1 MKRWRLPPLYIAAFA
16 VVVLLSCV
24 AATRWGMT
32 KGTLPIYEQQVAAAR
47 RMVAAYDILWAA
59 CPGELKASTSDPNH
73 TGLIGPEFGDLLT
86 TMGSL
91 EAKRT
96 STNPDFAALLVRL
109 FWELGLKPG
118 DKIVLACSGSF
129 PALTL
134 ASLVA
139 AEVMELEP
147 LLMVSLGAS
156 SYGATSSEWTWL
168 DMEKVLFKQGLIHHM
183 AAVVSL
189 GGEGDIGASLPQEG
203 RHAALS
209 ACRRNRIT
217 PLVEKTYRSQL
228 ERKIQYVKDF
238 QPKAFVNV
246 GGNQVHVGRKGYL
259 LPPGVIRT
267 PGRLP
272 VAELGLVGWCLANGV
287 PVIHLLH
294 IREIALQYGLALDPI
309 PFPVPGKSPVY
320 FKISIRWSMMIP
332 CLLIVSSFWLLG
344 IYLRFKSALKI

>member
-1 MKRWRLPPLYIAAFA
+1 MKRWRLPFLYITPFA

-24 AATRWGMT
+24 ATRWGMT
-32 KGTLPIYEQQVAAAR
+32 KGALPIYEQQVAAAH
-47 RMVAAYDILWAA
+47 RMLAAYDVLWAA

-73 TGLIGPEFGDLLT
+73 TGLIGPELGDLLT

-118 DKIVLACSGSF
+118 DKIALACSGSF
-129 PALTL
+129 PALIL

-139 AEVMELEP
+139 AEVTELEP

-168 DMEKVLFKQGLIHHM
+168 DMETVLLEQGLIHHM

-203 RHAALS
+203 REAGLS

-217 PLVEKTYRSQL
+217 PLVEKTSRGQL
-228 ERKIQYVKDF
+228 ERKLQYLKDF
-238 QPKAFVNV
+238 QPKVFVNV
-246 GGNQVHVGRKGYL
+246 GGNQVHVGGEGFL
-259 LPPGVIRT
+259 LPPGVIRN

-309 PFPVPGKSPVY
+309 PFPVPGKSLVY

-332 CLLIVSSFWLLG
+332 CLLVVSSFWLLG
-344 IYLRFKSALKI
+344 MHLRFKSALKL

>member
-1 MKRWRLPPLYIAAFA
+1 MKRWRLPFLYITPFA

-24 AATRWGMT
+24 ATRWGMT
-32 KGTLPIYEQQVAAAR
+32 KGALPIYEQQVAAAH
-47 RMVAAYDILWAA
+47 RMLAAYDVLWAA

-73 TGLIGPEFGDLLT
+73 TGLIGPELGDLLT

-118 DKIVLACSGSF
+118 DKIALACSGSF
-129 PALTL
+129 PALIL

-139 AEVMELEP
+139 AEVTELEP

-168 DMEKVLFKQGLIHHM
+168 DMETVLLEQGLIHHM

-203 RHAALS
+203 REAGLS

-217 PLVEKTYRSQL
+217 PLVEKTSRGQL
-228 ERKIQYVKDF
+228 ERKLQYLKDF
-238 QPKAFVNV
+238 QPKVFVNV
-246 GGNQVHVGRKGYL
+246 GGNQVHVGGEGYL
-259 LPPGVIRT
+259 LPPGVIRS

-309 PFPVPGKSPVY
+309 PFPVPGKSLVY
-320 FKISIRWSMMIP
+320 FKISIRWSMLIP
-332 CLLIVSSFWLLG
+332 CLLVVSSFWLLG
-344 IYLRFKSALKI
+344 MHLRFKSALKL

>member
-1 MKRWRLPPLYIAAFA
+1 MKRWRLPFLYITAFA

-24 AATRWGMT
+24 ATRWGMT
-32 KGTLPIYEQQVAAAR
+32 KGALPIYEQQVAAAH
-47 RMVAAYDILWAA
+47 RMLAAYDVLWAA

-73 TGLIGPEFGDLLT
+73 TGLIGPELGDLLT

-118 DKIVLACSGSF
+118 DKIALGCSGSF
-129 PALTL
+129 PALIL

-139 AEVMELEP
+139 AEVTELEP

-168 DMEKVLFKQGLIHHM
+168 DMETVLLEQGLIHHM

-203 RHAALS
+203 REAGLS

-217 PLVEKTYRSQL
+217 PLVEKTSRGQL
-228 ERKIQYVKDF
+228 ERKLQYLKDF
-238 QPKAFVNV
+238 QPKVFVNV
-246 GGNQVHVGRKGYL
+246 GGNQVHVGGEGYL
-259 LPPGVIRT
+259 LPPGVIRN

-309 PFPVPGKSPVY
+309 PFPVPGKSLVY

-332 CLLIVSSFWLLG
+332 CLLVVSSFWLLG
-344 IYLRFKSALKI
+344 MHLRFKSALKL

>member
-1 MKRWRLPPLYIAAFA
+1 MKRWRLPFLYITAFA

-24 AATRWGMT
+24 ATRWGMT
-32 KGTLPIYEQQVAAAR
+32 KGALPIYEQQVAAAH
-47 RMVAAYDILWAA
+47 RMLAAYDVLWAA

-73 TGLIGPEFGDLLT
+73 TGLIGPELGDLLT

-96 STNPDFAALLVRL
+96 STNPDFAALFVRL

-118 DKIVLACSGSF
+118 DKIALGCSGSF
-129 PALTL
+129 PALIL

-139 AEVMELEP
+139 AEVTELEP

-168 DMEKVLFKQGLIHHM
+168 DMETVLLEQGLIHHM

-203 RHAALS
+203 REAGLS

-217 PLVEKTYRSQL
+217 PLVEKTSRGQL
-228 ERKIQYVKDF
+228 ERKLQYLKDF
-238 QPKAFVNV
+238 QPKVFVNV
-246 GGNQVHVGRKGYL
+246 GGNQVHVGGEGYL
-259 LPPGVIRT
+259 LPPGVIRN

-309 PFPVPGKSPVY
+309 PFPVPGKSLVY

-332 CLLIVSSFWLLG
+332 CLLVVSSFWLLG
-344 IYLRFKSALKI
+344 MHLRFKSALKL